1 MAENRGKQFEGVI
14 KEAFEKVQ
22 GVSIDRLHD
31 QTNGFVGSSNI
42 CDFIVYK
49 EPNEIYIECKSCHGN
64 TFPLSNITDNQRKGM
79 LEKSNIYGV
88 LAGVIIWWVDKDL
101 TVFVPIKEIQRLK
114 DADNKSISANA
125 VLDGY
130 IWCYEIPGKKK
141 RVFFDYDMQKFLE
154 DVQSG
159 KD

>member
-1 MAENRGKQFEGVI
+1 MAENRGKQFEVVI
-14 KEAFEKVQ
+14 KEAFEKVP

-114 DADNKSISANA
+114 DEDHKSISANA

-130 IWCYEIPGKKK
+130 IWCYEILGKKK

>member
-14 KEAFEKVQ
+14 KEAFEKVP

-114 DADNKSISANA
+114 DANHKSISANA
-125 VLDGY
+125 ALDGY

>member
-14 KEAFEKVQ
+14 KEAFEKVP

-64 TFPLSNITDNQRKGM
+64 TFTLSNITDNQRKGM

-114 DADNKSISANA
+114 DEDHKSISANS

-130 IWCYEIPGKKK
+130 IWCYEILGKKK
-141 RVFFDYDMQKFLE
+141 RVLFDYDMQKFLE